1 MSTGKFIFNVRRVI
15 GIRGRITIPYHIRE
29 TLGIKYND
37 VLSFSVSEE
46 PKTITI
52 TKLDIC
58 NNCNEK
64 VIAES
69 RMKEFKSF
77 LKEFS
82 DEELKNAF
90 ALLEKRYKEGEKNE
104 NLKNSIQ

>member
-77 LKEFS
+77 LKDFSEEEF
-82 DEELKNAF
+82 
-90 ALLEKRYKEGEKNE
+90 KRAYEFMNKKYMVGEKSA
-104 NLKNSIQ
+104 K

>member
-1 MSTGKFIFNVRRVI
+1 MNTGKYIFNVRRVL

-37 VLSFSVSEE
+37 VLSFSVTDD
-46 PKTITI
+46 PKVVTI

-58 NNCNEK
+58 NNCNEL
-64 VIAES
+64 VAES

-77 LKEFS
+77 LKDFS
-82 DEELKNAF
+82 DEEF
-90 ALLEKRYKEGEKNE
+90 KRAYEFMNKKYMVGEKSA
-104 NLKNSIQ
+104 KQ